1 MRALEKNCW
10 THDPHPRGLAPLA
23 LPEYRARGE
32 DADTIWTGRREVMP
46 ETPHEKGKT
55 NRRPERSRIG
65 RGHGTFAHD
74 AVNMEIRRK
83 INQKIIDAVGKSGL
97 THNETAKLAQTSRSR
112 LTALLNRNTA
122 GISTDLMLRILLA
135 LGYRATITFSRSRPA
150 A

>member
-1 MRALEKNCW
+1 MRKAKPIVARNAAELAAVM
-10 THDPHPRGLAPLA
+10 GLS
-23 LPEYRARGE
+23 RA
-32 DADTIWTGRREVMP
+32 
-46 ETPHEKGKT
+46 
-55 NRRPERSRIG
+55 
-65 RGHGTFAHD
+65 D

-97 THNETAKLAQTSRSR
+97 THNEAAKLAQTSRSR